1 MCLWSYSSALRGIMG
16 ILVFGAWGMGYNFA
30 SVSYFSLATEISG
43 EKGRSRTIAVM
54 FFMMIVSIIGT
65 SITLSK
71 LLTVYTPEKLMN
83 AFQLIGIIAFVFGMT
98 GILGLESRK
107 AEKETADEKEES
119 HTWGELVKLIS
130 GNKQATQFFLYL
142 IILLTAVFAQDILL
156 EPYGAEAFDLDVHTT
171 TQITSIWGTMFLI
184 SLSLGSIFEN
194 RVPKLTQARIGAWSG
209 IIAFGL
215 IVLSSVVNSL
225 IVFYVGVVL
234 LGLATGLSTVSN
246 LSIMLDMT
254 ITGKVGLFI
263 GAWGMASAVS
273 RLTGNL
279 MSGAVRDVMTKLVGN
294 AVIGYSVVFMIEIC
308 LLVVSLFMLRR
319 VDVSLFKKQAE
330 RQMPLIERA
339 TVSSEV

>member
-1 MCLWSYSSALRGIMG
+1 
-16 ILVFGAWGMGYNFA
+16 MGYNFA

-65 SITLSK
+65 SIALGEMLEVYSPNK
-71 LLTVYTPEKLMN
+71 LISSFRIIGLI
-83 AFQLIGIIAFVFGMT
+83 AFALGLAGII
-98 GILGLESRK
+98 GLESRK
-107 AEKETADEKEES
+107 SGKETVEEKEES
-119 HTWGELVKLIS
+119 HTWRQLIKLIS
-130 GNKQATQFFLYL
+130 ENKQAAQFFWYL
-142 IILLTAVFAQDILL
+142 IVLLTAIFAQDIFL
-156 EPYGAEAFDLDVHTT
+156 EPYGAEAFDLDVQAT

-194 RVPKLTQARIGAWSG
+194 RVPKLTQARLGAWSG
-209 IIAFGL
+209 IAAFGL

-225 IVFYVGVVL
+225 IVFYAGVVL

-254 ITGKVGLFI
+254 IAGKVGLFI

-273 RLTGNL
+273 RLIGNV
-279 MSGAVRDVMTKLVGN
+279 MGGAVRDVMTKLVGN
-294 AVIGYSVVFMIEIC
+294 PVVGYSVVFVIEIC
-308 LLVVSLFMLRR
+308 LLVASLFMLRR
-319 VDVSLFKKQAE
+319 IDVNLFKKQVE

-339 TVSSEV
+339 AISSEV